1 MCTDQ
6 YRVFN
11 AGVLL
16 LALVPYISSA
26 VETSNNNLC
35 QAEMV
40 IAQHEMKGLNLELRQ
55 LLNLTHLFDQQ
66 KQLTG

>member
-35 QAEMV
+35 RAEMV
-40 IAQHEMKGLNLELRQ
+40 IAQHEMKGLNLELWQ